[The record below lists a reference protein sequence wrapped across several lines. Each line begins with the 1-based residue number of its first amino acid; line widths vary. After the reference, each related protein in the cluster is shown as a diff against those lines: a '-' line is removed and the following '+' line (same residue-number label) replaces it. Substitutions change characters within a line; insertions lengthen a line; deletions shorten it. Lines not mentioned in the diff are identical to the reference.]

1 MDFLAFLA
9 ADSARFGEVLAGVD
23 ADRAVPSCPAWTA
36 SDLLWHLTE
45 VQAFWRRIVEERAL
59 APKAADLTREADY
72 RSALKLFQRESEKL
86 QAVLAATGPAT
97 AVWTWADDQTV
108 GFVRRRQAHEALIH
122 RVDAELTAGLSAEAV
137 DKEFASDGVDEVLT
151 VMMSGVPDW
160 ADFHPGG
167 DIVAVETTD
176 TGHRWVLEIGAFS
189 GESPD
194 SGKSYESEP
203 AAVLTDATPLSVIT
217 GTAGDL
223 DLWLWGRRDSS
234 GITGDHH
241 TVDALRLLASVS
253 TQ

>member
-1 MDFLAFLA
+1 MDLLAFLA

-23 ADRAVPSCPAWTA
+23 ADRVVPSCPAWTA

-45 VQAFWRRIVEERAL
+45 VQAFWRTIVEERAP
-59 APKAADLTREADY
+59 APTAADLKREADY
-72 RSALKLFQRESEKL
+72 RSALELFYRESEKL
-86 QAVLAATGPAT
+86 QAVLGATGPAT

-122 RVDAELTAGLSAEAV
+122 RVDAELTAGLSVEAV
-137 DKEFASDGVDEVLT
+137 DGEFASDGVDEILT

-160 ADFHPGG
+160 ASFHPGG
-167 DIVAVETTD
+167 DTVAVETSD
-176 TGHRWVLEIGAFS
+176 TGHRWVLNIGVFS

-203 AAVLTDATPLSVIT
+203 AAVLTEATPTGVIR
-217 GTAGDL
+217 GTASDL
-223 DLWLWGRRDSS
+223 DFWLWGRQDSS
-234 GITGDHH
+234 HITGDHH